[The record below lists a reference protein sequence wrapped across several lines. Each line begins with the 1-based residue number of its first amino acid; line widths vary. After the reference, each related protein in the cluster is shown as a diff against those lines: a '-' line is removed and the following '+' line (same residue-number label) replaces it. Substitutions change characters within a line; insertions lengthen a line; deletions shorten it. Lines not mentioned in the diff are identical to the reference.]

1 MKSTALGFYGK
12 LPQNGDF
19 ITRNLGQ
26 AFIQPWDAWLQQALF
41 TSQQQLGINWLQ
53 RYLTSPIWRFVL
65 SAGVCGDSAW
75 AGILMPSV
83 DKVGRYFPLTIAVP
97 LDNIQDLADIFLFNH
112 QWFMQLETV
121 ALIGL
126 EGKVSIAEFEKSL
139 LTIPS
144 FSLATSQNSESFL
157 GLKAYLANC
166 QAGYSL
172 WTTADSQAAD
182 IKLIAYQSL
191 PPVTLFSDFLDAQ
204 SVHHAEVFMPTFPIF
219 APNITWHSWGVTD
232 QGKRRK
238 HNEDALLSKS
248 DMGLWAIADGM
259 GGYEAGDVASQLI
272 VDSLEKCVLAADF
285 AQQVTE
291 VQNCLQAVNT
301 QLRALAKTQSETS
314 VIGSTVVVLLARA
327 NRCAFFWAGDSR
339 LYRLRGNKLQQLT
352 QDHCLTEEHDLQG
365 WAVKKNNVIT
375 RAVGADD
382 TLILDCE
389 FSDIEA
395 GDIFLLCSDGL
406 DKEVS
411 FNEIEQIM
419 LTYPHEEIA
428 TTLLEMTLQR
438 GARDNVSI
446 IVAVAC

>member
-26 AFIQPWDAWLQQALF
+26 VFIQPWDAWLQQALS
-41 TSQQQLGINWLQ
+41 TSQQQLGKSWLQ

-65 SAGVCGDSAW
+65 SSGVCGDNAW

-83 DKVGRYFPLTIAVP
+83 DKVGRYFPLTVVAP
-97 LDNIQDLADIFLFNH
+97 LNNTQNLADIFLFEN
-112 QWFMQLETV
+112 QWFSEIETA
-121 ALIGL
+121 ALTGL
-126 EGKVSIAEFEKSL
+126 AGDISIAGFEQSL
-139 LTIPS
+139 QVIPS

-157 GLKAYLANC
+157 GLKAYLGNC

-204 SVHHAEVFMPTFPIF
+204 SVHHAEIFMPTHPLFT
-219 APNITWHSWGVTD
+219 PNITWHSWGVTD

-259 GGYEAGDVASQLI
+259 GGYEAGDVASQWI
-272 VDSLEKCVLAADF
+272 VKSLEQRVLAADF

-301 QLRALAKTQSETS
+301 QLRALAKTSKSS
-314 VIGSTVVVLLARA
+314 VIGSTVVVLLAQA

-339 LYRLRGNKLQQLT
+339 LYRLRGKKLQQST

-382 TLILDCE
+382 ALILDCK
-389 FSDIEA
+389 FSDVET
-395 GDIFLLCSDGL
+395 GDVFLLCSDGL